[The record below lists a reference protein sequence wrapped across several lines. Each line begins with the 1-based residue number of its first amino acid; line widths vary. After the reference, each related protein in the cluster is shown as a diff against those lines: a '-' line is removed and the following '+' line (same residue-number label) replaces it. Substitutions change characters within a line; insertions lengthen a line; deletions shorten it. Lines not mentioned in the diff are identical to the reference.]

1 MEFAEDLSPLIAA
14 MVIGTF
20 VPTFKGAR
28 ARLGETLAGYLELVA
43 PMAESLP
50 GGLLDA
56 QELSALNAI
65 GNVYVA
71 YSHLGGGQKQLD
83 LAVKAYQQAEK
94 RFPRKL
100 NRWPGRASRIIW
112 RRSCRL
118 KAS

>member
-71 YSHLGGGQKQLD
+71 YSHLGGRPNQLG
-83 LAVKAYQQAEK
+83 LAVKAY
-94 RFPRKL
+94 
-100 NRWPGRASRIIW
+100 
-112 RRSCRL
+112 
-118 KAS
+118 